1 MGLTLVYIGAAV
13 GAVPAASLR
22 ALAGGGAVFVPAG
35 LDDELRAAIGEA
47 AGPAEGRLLEID
59 AADTAALDEIAAAA
73 AAGPLAV
80 ALAGPQAPRLARA
93 LRARAAAAS
102 PALET
107 ATVPA
112 APAFDDLLLGQELVS
127 LKRIVDVLR
136 VECPWDREQT
146 AGDIVSYTLEETYE
160 LVDAVARD
168 DLGDVHGE
176 LGDLLLQV
184 VILAMMQAERE
195 AGDLGSITHD
205 IVAKLIRRH
214 PHIFAGARADTAAE
228 VKGRWEQIKREQ
240 EGREGVF
247 HDVPAALPALLRAQK
262 LQQRAAA
269 VGFDWPSAA
278 AAFPKIAEE
287 HEELAE
293 LFAEAAGA
301 AGPEAGS
308 AGAGGL
314 RDGAAGA
321 GVAGVGA
328 EHDSSDVAAT
338 ADGFVGP
345 DAPDPSRHDPRVRH
359 EVGDLLFAVV
369 NVARLLHVDPELAL
383 REAAGRFERR
393 VTAAAA
399 LAAAEGVDW
408 AAVGLPEQEAY
419 YQRAKALEAGGETA
433 G

>member
-1 MGLTLVYIGAAV
+1 MGLTLVYIGATA

-35 LDDELRAAIGEA
+35 FDDELRAAIVEA
-47 AGPAEGRLLEID
+47 ADAGDARLREIDPPGDARLLD
-59 AADTAALDEIAAAA
+59 FDPLDDAALDGVLTAAAN
-73 AAGPLAV
+73 GPVSV
-80 ALAGPQAPRLARA
+80 ALAGPDGPRLARA

-112 APAFDDLLLGQELVS
+112 AAAFDDLLLGQELVS

-136 VECPWDREQT
+136 VECPWDREQK

-168 DLGDVHGE
+168 DLADVHGE

-205 IVAKLIRRH
+205 IVAKLVRRH
-214 PHIFAGARADTAAE
+214 PHIFADARADTAAE

-301 AGPEAGS
+301 GDTAAD
-308 AGAGGL
+308 AAGG
-314 RDGAAGA
+314 GAAA
-321 GVAGVGA
+321 ASSGVAT
-328 EHDSSDVAAT
+328 T
-338 ADGFVGP
+338 ADAAVDPG
-345 DAPDPSRHDPRVRH
+345 APDPSRHDPRVRH

-383 REAAGRFERR
+383 REAADRFERR

-399 LAAAEGVDW
+399 IAAAEGVEW
-408 AAVGLPEQEAY
+408 TGVGLPEQEAY

>member
-1 MGLTLVYIGAAV
+1 MYVGAAA

-22 ALAGGGAVFVPAG
+22 ALAGGGAVFVPEG
-35 LDDELRAAIGEA
+35 LDAELRAAVDEA
-47 AGPAEGRLLEID
+47 VGREERRLL
-59 AADTAALDEIAAAA
+59 EIAAAA
-73 AAGPLAV
+73 LDEVISAAAAGPVTV

-93 LRARAAAAS
+93 LSARAAAAS
-102 PALET
+102 PALEA

-112 APAFDDLLLGQELVS
+112 GPAFDDLLLGQELVS

-160 LVDAVARD
+160 LVDAVTRD
-168 DLGDVHGE
+168 DLGEVHGE

-195 AGDLGSITHD
+195 AGDLGSIAHD

-214 PHIFAGARADTAAE
+214 PHIFADGEARTAAE
-228 VKGRWEQIKREQ
+228 VKGRWERIKREQ

-247 HDVPAALPALLRAQK
+247 HDVPASLPALSRARK

-269 VGFDWPSAA
+269 VGFDWPSAT
-278 AAFPKIAEE
+278 AAFPKVAEE
-287 HEELAE
+287 HDELAA
-293 LFAEAAGA
+293 LFAEAAAVAVTGSDVPVTGGEDAAKHGA
-301 AGPEAGS
+301 A
-308 AGAGGL
+308 
-314 RDGAAGA
+314 
-321 GVAGVGA
+321 
-328 EHDSSDVAAT
+328 
-338 ADGFVGP
+338 ADP
-345 DAPDPSRHDPRVRH
+345 DRRDPRVRH

-383 REAAGRFERR
+383 RDAAGRFERR
-393 VTAAAA
+393 VTTAAA
-399 LAAAEGVDW
+399 LAAAEGVEW
-408 AAVGLPEQEAY
+408 TAVGLPEQEAY
-419 YQRAKALEAGGETA
+419 YQRAKAAEAGGGPA

>member
-1 MGLTLVYIGAAV
+1 MGLTLVHVGAAA

-35 LDDELRAAIGEA
+35 LDAELRSAVGEA
-47 AGPAEGRLLEID
+47 VDSGAGRLIEID
-59 AADTAALDEIAAAA
+59 PADAAALDEVAAAA
-73 AAGPLAV
+73 AAGPVTV

-93 LRARAAAAS
+93 LSARAAAAS

-107 ATVPA
+107 ATVPV
-112 APAFDDLLLGQELVS
+112 APVFDDLLLGQELVS

-146 AGDIVSYTLEETYE
+146 AGDIVSYTLEEAYE

-168 DLGDVHGE
+168 DLNEVHGE
-176 LGDLLLQV
+176 LGDVLLQV

-214 PHIFAGARADTAAE
+214 PHIFADAEANTAAE
-228 VKGRWEQIKREQ
+228 VKGRWERIKREQ

-247 HDVPAALPALLRAQK
+247 HDVPSSLPALSRAHK

-269 VGFDWPSAA
+269 VGFDWPSAT
-278 AAFPKIAEE
+278 AAFPKVAEE
-287 HEELAE
+287 HDELAA

-301 AGPEAGS
+301 T
-308 AGAGGL
+308 
-314 RDGAAGA
+314 D
-321 GVAGVGA
+321 GVAGQAG
-328 EHDSSDVAAT
+328 
-338 ADGFVGP
+338 
-345 DAPDPSRHDPRVRH
+345 DAIHRDPSRRDPRVPH
-359 EVGDLLFAVV
+359 EVGDLLFSVV

-383 REAAGRFERR
+383 RAAAGRFERR
-393 VTAAAA
+393 VTTAAA
-399 LAAAEGVDW
+399 LAAAEDVDW
-408 AAVGLPEQEAY
+408 TAVGLDEQEAY
-419 YQRAKALEAGGETA
+419 YQRAKAAESGGEHA

>member
-1 MGLTLVYIGAAV
+1 VGLTLVYIGAAA

-35 LDDELRAAIGEA
+35 LDDELRAAIAEA
-47 AGPAEGRLLEID
+47 TDPAAGRLLEID
-59 AADTAALDEIAAAA
+59 PADAAVIDDIAAAA
-73 AAGPLAV
+73 AAGPVTV
-80 ALAGPQAPRLARA
+80 ALAGPQAPRFARA

-136 VECPWDREQT
+136 VECPWDREQK

-168 DLGDVHGE
+168 DLADVHGE

-214 PHIFAGARADTAAE
+214 PHIFADARADTAAE

-293 LFAEAAGA
+293 LFAEAADAGGTTAASADGA
-301 AGPEAGS
+301 VS
-308 AGAGGL
+308 AGGTTAASA
-314 RDGAAGA
+314 DGATSA
-321 GVAGVGA
+321 
-328 EHDSSDVAAT
+328 VAAVDP
-338 ADGFVGP
+338 A
-345 DAPDPSRHDPRVRH
+345 APDPSRRDPRVRH

-383 REAAGRFERR
+383 REAADRFERR

-399 LAAAEGVDW
+399 IAAGEGVEW
-408 AAVGLPEQEAY
+408 TGVGLPEQEAY
-419 YQRAKALEAGGETA
+419 YQRAKAFEAGGETV

>member
-1 MGLTLVYIGAAV
+1 MGLTFVYIGAAA

-47 AGPAEGRLLEID
+47 AGPAEGRLFDVD
-59 AADTAALDEIAAAA
+59 AADAAALDEIAAAA
-73 AAGPLAV
+73 AAGPV
-80 ALAGPQAPRLARA
+80 SVVLAGPQAPRLARA
-93 LRARAAAAS
+93 LRARAAAAA

-112 APAFDDLLLGQELVS
+112 GPAFDDLLLGQELVS

-168 DLGDVHGE
+168 DLADVHGE

-195 AGDLGSITHD
+195 AGDLGSVTHD

-214 PHIFAGARADTAAE
+214 PHIFADARADTAAE

-278 AAFPKIAEE
+278 AAFPKVAEE

-301 AGPEAGS
+301 GGPTAASSDAAAS
-308 AGAGGL
+308 AGGTTAASP
-314 RDGAAGA
+314 DGAA
-321 GVAGVGA
+321 
-328 EHDSSDVAAT
+328 SAA
-338 ADGFVGP
+338 AAVDPG
-345 DAPDPSRHDPRVRH
+345 APDPSRHDPRVRH

-383 REAAGRFERR
+383 REAADRFERR

-399 LAAAEGVDW
+399 LAAAEGVEW
-408 AAVGLPEQEAY
+408 AAAELEIQESY
-419 YQRAKALEAGGETA
+419 YQRAKAAQESGGTPAG
-433 G
+433 

>member
-1 MGLTLVYIGAAV
+1 MGLTFVYIGAAA

-47 AGPAEGRLLEID
+47 ADLGEGRLLELD
-59 AADTAALDEIAAAA
+59 AADDAALDEIVLAAAA
-73 AAGPLAV
+73 APVAV

-136 VECPWDREQT
+136 VECPWDREQKAT
-146 AGDIVSYTLEETYE
+146 DIVSFTLEETYE

-168 DLGDVHGE
+168 DLADVHGE

-184 VILAMMQAERE
+184 VILAMMQAERQ

-214 PHIFAGARADTAAE
+214 PHIFADAEAETAAE

-287 HEELAE
+287 HGELAA
-293 LFAEAAGA
+293 LFAEAAAGGGA
-301 AGPEAGS
+301 AGDVAG
-308 AGAGGL
+308 
-314 RDGAAGA
+314 RGAAAA
-321 GVAGVGA
+321 GERDSDAAASAAAGPAG
-328 EHDSSDVAAT
+328 
-338 ADGFVGP
+338 
-345 DAPDPSRHDPRVRH
+345 PDPSRHDPRVRH

-383 REAAGRFERR
+383 REAADRFERR
-393 VTAAAA
+393 VTVAAA
-399 LAAAEGVDW
+399 LAATEGVEW
-408 AAVGLPEQEAY
+408 TAVGLPEQEAY
-419 YQRAKALEAGGETA
+419 YQRAKAVEAGGDTA

>member
-1 MGLTLVYIGAAV
+1 MGLTFVYIGAAA

-22 ALAGGGAVFVPAG
+22 ALAGDGAVFVPAG

-47 AGPAEGRLLEID
+47 ADAGEGRLLEID
-59 AADTAALDEIAAAA
+59 AADAAAIDEIATAAT
-73 AAGPLAV
+73 AGPV
-80 ALAGPQAPRLARA
+80 SMALAGPQAPRLARA

-102 PALET
+102 PPLET
-107 ATVPA
+107 VTVPA
-112 APAFDDLLLGQELVS
+112 GPAFDDLLLGQELVS

-136 VECPWDREQT
+136 VECPWDREQK

-168 DLGDVHGE
+168 DLADVHGE

-214 PHIFAGARADTAAE
+214 PHIFADARADTAAE

-293 LFAEAAGA
+293 LFV
-301 AGPEAGS
+301 EAGD
-308 AGAGGL
+308 AGEMTAASSF
-314 RDGAAGA
+314 GAAGA
-321 GVAGVGA
+321 GGMTAA
-328 EHDSSDVAAT
+328 SSDGATSAA
-338 ADGFVGP
+338 AAVDPG
-345 DAPDPSRHDPRVRH
+345 APDPSRRDPRVRH

-383 REAAGRFERR
+383 REAADRFERR
-393 VTAAAA
+393 VTSAAAI
-399 LAAAEGVDW
+399 AAAEGVEW
-408 AAVGLPEQEAY
+408 TGVGLPEQEAY
-419 YQRAKALEAGGETA
+419 YQRAKALEAGGDTV

>member
-1 MGLTLVYIGAAV
+1 MYIGAAA

-22 ALAGGGAVFVPAG
+22 ALAGGGAVFVPLA
-35 LDDELRAAIGEA
+35 LDDDLRSQLAEA
-47 AGPAEGRLLEID
+47 AGPGEGRLFEVD
-59 AADTAALDEIAAAA
+59 PVDEAALAGVVAAA
-73 AAGPLAV
+73 AAGPVTV
-80 ALAGPQAPRLARA
+80 ALAGPQAPRSARA
-93 LRARAAAAS
+93 LRAQAAAAS
-102 PALET
+102 PAVET

-112 APAFDDLLLGQELVS
+112 GAAFDDLLLGQELVS

-146 AGDIVSYTLEETYE
+146 ANDIVAYTLEETYE

-168 DLGDVHGE
+168 DLADVHGE
-176 LGDLLLQV
+176 IGDLLLQV
-184 VILAMMQAERE
+184 VILAMMQAERD

-214 PHIFAGARADTAAE
+214 PHIFADAVADTAAE

-287 HEELAE
+287 HEELAA
-293 LFAEAAGA
+293 LFAEAAVT
-301 AGPEAGS
+301 
-308 AGAGGL
+308 
-314 RDGAAGA
+314 DGAATTA
-321 GVAGVGA
+321 TAA
-328 EHDSSDVAAT
+328 AAT
-338 ADGFVGP
+338 PTGP
-345 DAPDPSRHDPRVRH
+345 DPDRRDPRVRH

-383 REAAGRFERR
+383 REAAERFERR
-393 VTAAAA
+393 VTSAAA
-399 LAAAEGVDW
+399 LAAAEGVEW
-408 AAVGLPEQEAY
+408 TAVGLPEQEAY
-419 YQRAKALEAGGETA
+419 YQRAKAAEAGREAGG
-433 G
+433 

>member
-1 MGLTLVYIGAAV
+1 VYIGAAA
-13 GAVPAASLR
+13 GAVPAVSLR

-47 AGPAEGRLLEID
+47 AGPAESRLLD
-59 AADTAALDEIAAAA
+59 VDPAGAAALDEIAAAA
-73 AAGPLAV
+73 AAGPVSV

-93 LRARAAAAS
+93 LRARVAAAA

-112 APAFDDLLLGQELVS
+112 VPVFDDLLLGQELVS

-136 VECPWDREQT
+136 VECPWDREQK
-146 AGDIVSYTLEETYE
+146 ARDIVSYTLEETYE

-168 DLGDVHGE
+168 DLADVHGE

-184 VILAMMQAERE
+184 VILALMQAERE

-214 PHIFAGARADTAAE
+214 PHIFADARADTAAE

-240 EGREGVF
+240 EGRKGVF

-287 HEELAE
+287 HEELAA
-293 LFAEAAGA
+293 LFAEAAAVGA
-301 AGPEAGS
+301 MSGAEAAAAPAAAPAAS
-308 AGAGGL
+308 ASDL
-314 RDGAAGA
+314 DGA
-321 GVAGVGA
+321 
-328 EHDSSDVAAT
+328 
-338 ADGFVGP
+338 
-345 DAPDPSRHDPRVRH
+345 DPSRHDPRVRH

-383 REAAGRFERR
+383 REAADRFERR
-393 VTAAAA
+393 VTGAAA
-399 LAAAEGVDW
+399 LAAAEGLEW
-408 AAVGLPEQEAY
+408 TAVGLPEQEAY
-419 YQRAKALEAGGETA
+419 YQRAKAREAGGETA